1 MIAENVIRTFLMAML
16 PIGELRFSLP
26 WAINFFHIPWPVAFL
41 TSVLGNIL
49 PVPFIL
55 IFFEQLPR
63 FSHKL
68 GPLEKALN
76 WLLKQ
81 TRLKSKFVEKYAG
94 LGLAIFVA
102 IPLPATGAWTGAII
116 AFLLGMRWW
125 VAMLA
130 ISAGVVMA
138 GAIVLALTFMGW
150 AGAIIATVGFI
161 ILTLLGWWKL

>member
-1 MIAENVIRTFLMAML
+1 ML
-16 PIGELRFSLP
+16 PVLELRFSIP
-26 WAINFFHIPWPVAFL
+26 WAINIFHIPWPVAFL
-41 TSVLGNIL
+41 VSVIGNIL
-49 PVPFIL
+49 PIPFIL
-55 IFFEQLPR
+55 IFLGQLPK

-76 WLLKQ
+76 WLLQ
-81 TRLKSKFVEKYAG
+81 RTRLKSKFVEKYAG
-94 LGLAIFVA
+94 PGLAIFVA
-102 IPLPATGAWTGAII
+102 IPLPATGAWTGAIV

-150 AGAIIATVGFI
+150 VGAIIATLGFI
-161 ILTLLGWWKL
+161 ILILLGLWKL